1 MLNES
6 LKVETVKE
14 EHVKQ
19 IQTDLPSDSNQQV
32 VDASNAKSVPSGS
45 NRKRRRHNLIS
56 PEKNNKRPKQEMNI
70 LDLNKEK
77 EKVNQK
83 QPGSRLRSLSSS
95 SSGSSDDGSG
105 SRSRSS
111 SSSESDKD
119 FTKLNIDDC
128 IKNSKLTVKNS
139 KKHIMYMR
147 LLKKRMAEEK
157 RDYESLKEVNKNL
170 ENEKKELTKDNSILK
185 DEKNGLKE
193 EIKHNN
199 IKHSFQQDEIKD
211 LKVKLSLRKQIRE
224 NLLSEK
230 SDLMKIMNIPQ
241 EKRDY
246 VSLKKAIDDLLK
258 EKERQTKDN
267 SKLKNDLLQEKER
280 YKQLNKKLDTLK
292 KNIEEQTNDNSELK
306 KEIKRLKINRLEQKS
321 DLMNIMNIPKE
332 RRDYETLKRAIEDL
346 KEEKEKQKR
355 DNLETFNNCIE
366 LTSQH
371 SDLMEI
377 MEIPQKERNYESL
390 RNSIVNLKNEKEK
403 QTKDNSKLKDENDKL
418 NINIAKVESLYDEQ
432 EQNRLDLCEIM
443 KISKEAGDYEVLKK
457 AIEDLKNK
465 KEEQT
470 SDNSKLKE
478 TNDELKEIREKLE
491 LKQNHLMMIM
501 NIPQGKE
508 NYESLKKAIEKQ
520 KEQNEALQSCQKLLG
535 EIMLNNMPEDKR
547 DSEALV
553 ESVKKLKLKSEEE
566 RLSQIGVNPSIHEKK
581 SNLEKE
587 VQSLKEKIEDLEE
600 MISDREHKIDL
611 KDLKIKDL
619 QDRCNKEKDRAD
631 DLAVQVPIPT

>member
-32 VDASNAKSVPSGS
+32 VEASNAKSVPSGS
-45 NRKRRRHNLIS
+45 NRKRRRHNLVS
-56 PEKNNKRPKQEMNI
+56 PEKDNKRPKQQMDI
-70 LDLNKEK
+70 LDPKKEK

-147 LLKKRMAEEK
+147 LLKKRMAQEK

-224 NLLSEK
+224 NLSSQQ

-246 VSLKKAIDDLLK
+246 VSLKKAIEDLVK
-258 EKERQTKDN
+258 EKKKQTKDN
-267 SKLKNDLLQEKER
+267 SKLKKDLIQEKEK
-280 YKQLNKKLDTLK
+280 YEQSNKNLETFK
-292 KNIEEQTNDNSELK
+292 KNKEEQMKEMK
-306 KEIKRLKINRLEQKS
+306 KEIERFEKQIKYKDSKKS
-321 DLMNIMNIPKE
+321 DLMKIMNIPKE
-332 RRDYETLKRAIEDL
+332 RRDYETLK
-346 KEEKEKQKR
+346 
-355 DNLETFNNCIE
+355 
-366 LTSQH
+366 
-371 SDLMEI
+371 
-377 MEIPQKERNYESL
+377 
-390 RNSIVNLKNEKEK
+390 
-403 QTKDNSKLKDENDKL
+403 
-418 NINIAKVESLYDEQ
+418 
-432 EQNRLDLCEIM
+432 
-443 KISKEAGDYEVLKK
+443 K
-457 AIEDLKNK
+457 AIEDLKDEKEKQTRGNLK
-465 KEEQT
+465 MKNQIERELEPILKERENEIKELEKAIEGLKIEKEEQT
-470 SDNSKLKE
+470 RDNSKLKE
-478 TNDELKEIREKLE
+478 TNDELEEKLSNQKEIREKLE

-508 NYESLKKAIEKQ
+508 DYESLKKAIEKQ
-520 KEQNEALQSCQKLLG
+520 KEQNEELQSSKKVLG

-587 VQSLKEKIEDLEE
+587 VQSLKKKIEDLEE
-600 MISDREHKIDL
+600 TIRDREHKIQL
-611 KDLKIKDL
+611 KDDNIKDL
-619 QDRCNKEKDRAD
+619 QVRCNEEKDRAD
-631 DLAVQVPIPT
+631 NLAVQVPIPT